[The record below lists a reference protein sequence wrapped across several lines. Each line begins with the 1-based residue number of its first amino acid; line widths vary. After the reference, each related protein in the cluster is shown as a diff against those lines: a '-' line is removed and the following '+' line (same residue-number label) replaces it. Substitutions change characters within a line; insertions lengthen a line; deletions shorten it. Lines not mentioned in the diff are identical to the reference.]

1 MFNDVFITLYQLIFI
16 EGIDPQTE
24 SQSYATSVAAGE
36 TPDDT
41 EREKELKGG
50 RKREK
55 RNRDKSNEMIEIKT
69 NRILREYSAFSHK

>member
-55 RNRDKSNEMIEIKT
+55 KK
-69 NRILREYSAFSHK
+69 